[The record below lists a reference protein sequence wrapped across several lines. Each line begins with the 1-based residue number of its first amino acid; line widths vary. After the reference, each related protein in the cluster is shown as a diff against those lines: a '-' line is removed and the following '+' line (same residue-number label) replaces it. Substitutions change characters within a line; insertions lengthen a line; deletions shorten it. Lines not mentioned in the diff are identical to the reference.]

1 MSLVGNLE
9 DLGLGDI
16 LQIVSLSRKSGELIL
31 QSRGREGKI
40 VFLQGKVI
48 HATSSVFPEN
58 FGSLLVR
65 RSVVD
70 IETLKGALAVQS
82 KMADPPLLGAI
93 LAQNF
98 GISAE
103 LVEAVARE
111 QIERVIYSFFGWS
124 EGTFAFEL
132 GEPEELC
139 GKLSPPQRVLQQG
152 LNTQWLAIEGSRI
165 VDEKRH
171 RGESLDM
178 QPDAAFQPEAQL
190 RQTPAAGEPAAVP
203 EGERPVHGSASYDF
217 AADLLEE
224 LGEHGEASADT
235 KGLRAGALKQLMGMF
250 QELNNPALGG
260 GIILLVLRFA
270 SEFMNRAVIF
280 MVKEKEIVGLGQFG
294 IEFKEESADARIRK
308 MRIPVDEPSIFS
320 KVLSEMIPARVGIE
334 DRRWDNY
341 LKDSLGGEEPEEIF
355 LGPLVSEG
363 RVVAVLYGDNL
374 PRKIPVGETEALEIF
389 LAHAGL
395 TMEKALLEQKLR
407 NHVSI

>member
-16 LQIVSLSRKSGELIL
+16 LQIVSLSRKSGVLAL
-31 QSRGREGKI
+31 KSRNREGKV
-40 VFLQGKVI
+40 VFLHGKVI

-70 IETLKGALAVQS
+70 VETLKGALALQG
-82 KMADPPLLGAI
+82 KMADPPLLGVI

-103 LVEAVARE
+103 SVEAVARE
-111 QIERVIYSFFGWS
+111 QIERIIYSFFGWS
-124 EGTFAFEL
+124 EGSFAFEL
-132 GEPEELC
+132 GEPDQLSVC
-139 GKLSPPQRVLQQG
+139 KLNPMQRFLQQG

-165 VDEKRH
+165 IDEKRH
-171 RGESLDM
+171 RGESLDVQTDLALLAETQM
-178 QPDAAFQPEAQL
+178 RQPPSEDVEAIPEF
-190 RQTPAAGEPAAVP
+190 TGPAA
-203 EGERPVHGSASYDF
+203 YDF

-224 LGEHGEASADT
+224 IGEQGGASAGAA
-235 KGLRAGALKQLMGMF
+235 GLEPGALKQLKGMV
-250 QELNNPALGG
+250 QELNSPALGG

-280 MVKEKEIVGLGQFG
+280 IVKEKEIVGLGQFG
-294 IEFKEESADARIRK
+294 IEFDEESADARIRK
-308 MRIPVDEPSIFS
+308 MRIPVDEPSIFNE
-320 KVLSEMIPARVGIE
+320 VLSEMIPKRVGLE
-334 DRRWDNY
+334 DCRWDNY
-341 LKDSLGGEEPEEIF
+341 LKQSLGGEEPEEIF

-374 PRKIPVGETEALEIF
+374 PQKVPVGETEALEIF
-389 LAHAGL
+389 LTHAGL

-407 NHVSI
+407 KQLSN